1 MICGLGLYRSFSPY
15 FQDYLLL
22 LRGQIMRL
30 LRVHTEKQLLRVAIV
45 LVLLGCVLYGGAFA
59 DTNGTT
65 RIARWKRGAQGALS
79 ITFDDNGITRD
90 KQAAILEEYGLRG
103 TFNIITSYADKT
115 VFLDM
120 FRRGHELGSH
130 TVNHPPLNGED
141 ADVIWTELSES
152 KQFIEELTGQ
162 PCVTYVAP
170 YGELGDDVVAV
181 AKQLYISARGV
192 YWGVNSGVGADL
204 FRLFVA
210 PYPSPWGTT
219 LADNVYLSE
228 LRTYIEDVLAVGGWG
243 VEMWHNLTEDP
254 NRPSSGQAV
263 NERVYRAHLEQLVED
278 FSQKLW
284 IAPQGR
290 VARYYLERDGTAV
303 KTHRV
308 SDNVII
314 VDLQFEADAGIFNE
328 PLTLTTEV
336 PDSWLAGTIIVAQDG
351 VQLDYEISLCA
362 EAVNAETCLMYD
374 ALPAGGG
381 VTIIFEPIL
390 GDLDGDGDVDA
401 NDLAILSSN
410 WLENGKQ

>member
-1 MICGLGLYRSFSPY
+1 MRLQRVYTEKRLLKVVIVLGLSYC
-15 FQDYLLL
+15 LL
-22 LRGQIMRL
+22 
-30 LRVHTEKQLLRVAIV
+30 
-45 LVLLGCVLYGGAFA
+45 CGGAFA

-65 RIARWKRGAQGALS
+65 RIARWKGGAYGALS
-79 ITFDDNGITRD
+79 ITFDDNGVMRN

-120 FRRGHELGSH
+120 FSRGHELGSH
-130 TVNHPPLNGED
+130 TVNHPPLNGAD

-162 PCVTYVAP
+162 PCVTYTAP

-192 YWGVNSGVGADL
+192 HWGVNSGVGADL
-204 FRLFVA
+204 FKLYVA

-219 LADNVYLSE
+219 LADNVYVGE

-254 NRPSSGQAV
+254 NQPSSGQAV

-278 FSQKLW
+278 FIQKLW
-284 IAPQGR
+284 IAPQGQ
-290 VARYYLERDGTAV
+290 VARYYLERDGTTI

-314 VDLQFEADAGIFNE
+314 VDLQFEGDADIFNE

-336 PDSWLAGTIIVAQDG
+336 PDSWLVGNIVIAQGGT
-351 VQLDYEISLCA
+351 QLDYEIYLHSDAEQPSA
-362 EAVNAETCLMYD
+362 EAVAAETCLMYD
-374 ALPAGGG
+374 ALPAGGA

-390 GDLDGDGDVDA
+390 GDLNGDGGVDA